1 MKVWVHNKNYLQTPK
16 TMSTTFS
23 KQCEQTYVLVAT
35 SYCMRGA
42 MGFGGQ
48 EWRVFFFKAANENSA
63 KMKIAGLKKYFEC
76 LNEDSDRRKFNLEY
90 SLSQYDI
97 VALDGPAGYNRL
109 KNLEF
114 EDVEAF
120 MTIDDPEVLE
130 DEAYEKMDEVG
141 EMNEEELEDLYNA
154 QDAEIRRDVYA
165 LTFRKGECVG
175 VHEVEV
181 RREEE
186 KKIRFM
192 FDKMTVDNEMVGYTA
207 DNIVC
212 KINEGIDDWKY
223 ENDYDDNEKE
233 EEWKDITVEEGEKEE
248 GEKKK
253 EEEEEVMIVEVK
265 KAKIEIIDL
274 TGEDEEEV
282 VMKKEKVKKEKVKKK
297 EKSKSVQ
304 CSHVF
309 TRGEKKDKRCK
320 TKTKKEN
327 GLCSKHSK
335 N

>member
-42 MGFGGQ
+42 RGFGGQ
-48 EWRVFFFKAANENSA
+48 EWKVFFFKAANENSA

-76 LNEDSDRRKFNLEY
+76 LNEDSDSRKFNLEY

-109 KNLEF
+109 KELDFKEV
-114 EDVEAF
+114 DAF

-141 EMNEEELEDLYNA
+141 EMSEEELEELYNT

-181 RREEE
+181 KKEEE

-192 FDKMTVDNEMVGYTA
+192 FDKMAVDNEMVGYTS
-207 DNIVC
+207 DQIVWY
-212 KINEGIDDWKY
+212 INEGIAEWKDED
-223 ENDYDDNEKE
+223 ENDYDDNEEE
-233 EEWKDITVEEGEKEE
+233 EEWKDITVEEGEEEE
-248 GEKKK
+248 GEEEEG

-282 VMKKEKVKKEKVKKK
+282 VVKKEKV
-297 EKSKSVQ
+297 KSKSVQ

-309 TRGEKKDKRCK
+309 TRGKKKDKRCK

-327 GLCSKHSK
+327 GVCAKHSK

>member
-63 KMKIAGLKKYFEC
+63 KMKLAGLKKYFEC
-76 LNEDSDRRKFNLEY
+76 LNEDSDRRKFNIEY
-90 SLSQYDI
+90 SFYPYDI

-109 KNLEF
+109 KNLDFGEV
-114 EDVEAF
+114 DAF

-130 DEAYEKMDEVG
+130 DEAYDKMDEVG
-141 EMNEEELEDLYNA
+141 EMNEEELEELYNA

-181 RREEE
+181 KREEE

-192 FDKMTVDNEMVGYTA
+192 FDKMTVDNEMVGFTS
-207 DNIVC
+207 DQIVWY
-212 KINEGIDDWKY
+212 INEGIAEWKDED

-248 GEKKK
+248 E

-282 VMKKEKVKKEKVKKK
+282 VVKKEKV
-297 EKSKSVQ
+297 KSKSVQ

-309 TRGEKKDKRCK
+309 TRGKKKDKRCK

-327 GLCSKHSK
+327 GLCAKHSK